1 MRAGMSSIAV
11 AAIIVIIIVA
21 AVGGYIAY
29 NAYSHRLSAAPKY
42 ILVGTV
48 YDNSGSQAVDS
59 LAQYEGLELWAS
71 WVNSHGG
78 IYVKQY
84 GRNLTV
90 KVIAL
95 NAASN
100 PSTAESDYE
109 TLVNTYHVDV
119 LVADFG
125 SVMTAPAVSFTN
137 ASHVLL
143 WDVTAS
149 AVGLFTNNNYII
161 DTSIPV
167 SEVWMNNVTD
177 FLKYEGVRNVSV
189 IWDDNDFNAF
199 QSYYLGY
206 FLRQYD
212 IPVVY
217 NTSVATDTTQYLSL
231 ISAMESER
239 PFAVIELGYPTND
252 EAFLPQLVASKA
264 CFPLVFTNYPG
275 LMLPTLLSDI
285 GSDMNGTFTAVF
297 PPIINYTPQVASKLG
312 LQWFGPT
319 LPQFEQMFEQEFH
332 TSGVNYNNIAG
343 FNAGLIIQLAI
354 QDAGTLNQAALKQ
367 AVLSDVSGKVMT
379 LAGVFNVTSNGM
391 QVGEAPPIGQVFV
404 WPNGTTTVNIVYPP
418 AFANSTAVIP
428 EPCP

>member
-1 MRAGMSSIAV
+1 MHITPT
-11 AAIIVIIIVA
+11 
-21 AVGGYIAY
+21 
-29 NAYSHRLSAAPKY
+29 YSHRASAAPKY

-48 YDNSGSQAVDS
+48 YDDSGSQAVDS
-59 LAQYEGLELWAS
+59 LAQYEGLELWAN

-90 KVIAL
+90 KIIAL

-109 TLVNTYHVDV
+109 TLVNTYHVDM

-167 SEVWMNNVTD
+167 SEVWMKNVAD

-199 QSYYLGY
+199 QSYYLGH
-206 FLRQYD
+206 FLKQYD

-231 ISAMESER
+231 ISAMESEHHS
-239 PFAVIELGYPTND
+239 
-252 EAFLPQLVASKA
+252 Q
-264 CFPLVFTNYPG
+264 
-275 LMLPTLLSDI
+275 
-285 GSDMNGTFTAVF
+285 
-297 PPIINYTPQVASKLG
+297 
-312 LQWFGPT
+312 
-319 LPQFEQMFEQEFH
+319 
-332 TSGVNYNNIAG
+332 
-343 FNAGLIIQLAI
+343 
-354 QDAGTLNQAALKQ
+354 
-367 AVLSDVSGKVMT
+367 
-379 LAGVFNVTSNGM
+379 
-391 QVGEAPPIGQVFV
+391 
-404 WPNGTTTVNIVYPP
+404 
-418 AFANSTAVIP
+418 
-428 EPCP
+428 